1 MLTTSA
7 NFSGRNEPN
16 YNFMTASN
24 SSHFRQPWISPELS
38 ISKYDSFLSHQSY
51 THHPQTAPHRQPAL
65 SSTSRKG
72 SRFRLNWLDQFNWLN
87 YDDQSKTM
95 FCTVCRKWSN
105 ALPDIRTSFVEG
117 NSNFRLEIINH
128 HNKCK
133 SHKLCSDKDEFE
145 NQKLKTQN

>member
-7 NFSGRNEPN
+7 NFQGHHHEPH
-16 YNFMTASN
+16 YNFMANNSN
-24 SSHFRQPWISPELS
+24 NFRQPSWNTTDLS
-38 ISKYDSFLSHQSY
+38 ISKYDPYLTQQP
-51 THHPQTAPHRQPAL
+51 PQRQPTVNS

-72 SRFRLNWLDQFNWLN
+72 SRFRLNWLEQFNWLN

-145 NQKLKTQN
+145 SQKLKDKQN

>member
-7 NFSGRNEPN
+7 NFPGRHEPN
-16 YNFMTASN
+16 YSFMNAN
-24 SSHFRQPWISPELS
+24 STSDFRHPWISPELS
-38 ISKYDSFLSHQSY
+38 ISKFDSFLPHQSY
-51 THHPQTAPHRQPAL
+51 TQQSTSHRQPTAP
-65 SSTSRKG
+65 SSSKKG
-72 SRFRLNWLDQFNWLN
+72 SRFRLNWLDQFDWLN

-95 FCTVCRKWSN
+95 FCTVCRKWSK

-133 SHKLCSDKDEFE
+133 SHKLCSDKEEFE
-145 NQKLKTQN
+145 NQKLKNQN